1 MGVQAGPNLRSAMVN
16 DQTTQLTPAVCLQP
30 LMYIF
35 YKTQEASVIEADMS
49 DIRDLY
55 TRVLELGGSRPPK
68 RVR

>member
-1 MGVQAGPNLRSAMVN
+1 
-16 DQTTQLTPAVCLQP
+16 
-30 LMYIF
+30 MYIF
-35 YKTQEASVIEADMS
+35 YKTQEAYVIEADMS